1 MSSVRL
7 AAIAFVV
14 LLTFQTGCG
23 TSSSR
28 LESEEDAAV
37 ESPQPTYDML
47 YAGAER
53 RIGTLDRLWARSVT
67 SLRYVDAEGERRRDQ
82 GEGFFLFERPGSVA
96 VLIGKLGEM
105 YLILGADDARYW
117 WLELF
122 EGRRAYVGETAEAA
136 EASARATGVPV
147 LPSDV
152 LLALDLVRWPEPGS
166 PRVLSVER
174 SSLAG
179 VDASRTAAICLDES
193 GRVRRVHVDTVSLD
207 PVAVEILATDDT
219 LIARSRLS
227 RHGRVLNRVGAPV
240 EPRMPMRAEID
251 LPEADARIELSL
263 SRAAMDPRRPSDAVF
278 DFAGLLDRYR
288 IDEVFE
294 IRQNADDPR
303 P

>member
-1 MSSVRL
+1 MSPAWL
-7 AAIAFVV
+7 AAIALGFV
-14 LLTFQTGCG
+14 LLIQTGCG
-23 TSSSR
+23 TSAGR
-28 LESEEDAAV
+28 LESAEDAAV
-37 ESPQPTYDML
+37 ESPLPSYDVL

-53 RIGTLDRLWARSVT
+53 RIGTLGRLWARSVT

-82 GEGFFLFERPGSVA
+82 GEGFFMFERPGSVA

-117 WLELF
+117 WLELI

-136 EASARATGVPV
+136 EASTRATGVPV

-166 PRVLSVER
+166 PRVLGVER
-174 SSLAG
+174 SLLTG
-179 VDASRTAAICLDES
+179 VDASRTVAICLDES
-193 GRVRRVHVDTVSLD
+193 GRVRRVHVDAVSLD
-207 PVAVEILATDDT
+207 PVAVEILAADGT

-251 LPEADARIELSL
+251 LPEADARIEISL

-278 DFAGLLDRYR
+278 DFAGLLNRYR

-294 IRQNADDPR
+294 IRHDGDGPAP
-303 P
+303 